1 MKLQPAKQT
10 INSQDMGGHKGDPF
24 LNRKLSMQKG
34 METVATTA
42 N

>member
-10 INSQDMGGHKGDPF
+10 INSQDMGGQRGVRF
-24 LNRKLSMQKG
+24 WN
-34 METVATTA
+34 A